1 MCLFLMQNICSYF
14 AQINSNLANKLS
26 FHGRIDVLSNINQ
39 LGTLGIYRISSIDND
54 FATSMEVKNTGDF
67 TALTVHSDIWTGG
80 IFQFGTV
87 LLFSPRLEY
96 TFYIIQVWNNVA
108 RTALVSGVR
117 ATSG

>member
-1 MCLFLMQNICSYF
+1 MHLFR
-14 AQINSNLANKLS
+14 AINSNLANKLS

-108 RTALVSGVR
+108 RAALVSGVR